1 MRLTHRS
8 LCLAL
13 LCVVLPAARGLAD
26 DELFSKVAIDSVFT
40 TASSK
45 SSSEANQAAI
55 TIQAGAAKVDSV
67 KDLDQL
73 FPLAKEIDAD
83 AVREFGAIR
92 LVSQSDKWSFSTR
105 MTIQGDSPKVVFE
118 MALVTLGEASLE
130 NERAIWLS
138 LMEAGQATQATF
150 FGINRESAEARKQGQ
165 LVLRSTMSAVGLTT
179 ESLRSKL
186 QSLSQFAVKNSAA
199 WSQFRATPAENTAKA
214 AVAEFSLVGQWLATP
229 VSGEAYA
236 IDLKAASEGS
246 GTFQLVHVKDS
257 KSTVSSGKYSLKD
270 GKFSLKADSGDPLV
284 FPLTWSDADQFELE
298 IGTVKVNF
306 KRQK

>member
-1 MRLTHRS
+1 MRLSHQT

-45 SSSEANQAAI
+45 QTSESSSPSISIEVGSPKVE
-55 TIQAGAAKVDSV
+55 TID
-67 KDLDQL
+67 DLDEL
-73 FPLAKEIDAD
+73 FLLAKEIDD
-83 AVREFGAIR
+83 EAVREFGAIR
-92 LVSQSDKWSFSTR
+92 LVSRSDKWSFSTR
-105 MTIQGDSPKVVFE
+105 MTIQGDLPKVVFE
-118 MALVTLGEASLE
+118 MALVTLDESPIE

-138 LMEAGQATQATF
+138 LMEAGQASRARF
-150 FGINRESAEARKQGQ
+150 FGINREAAEEGKQGQ
-165 LVLRSTMSAVGLTT
+165 LVLRSTISAVGLTT

-186 QSLSQFAVKNSAA
+186 QSLSQFAVENSSV
-199 WSQFRATPAENTAKA
+199 WSQFRAKPTENRATA
-214 AVAEFSLVGQWLATP
+214 AVKEFSLAGQWLATP

-236 IDLKAASEGS
+236 IDLKAASNGS
-246 GTFQLVHVKDS
+246 GAFQLVHVKDS
-257 KSTVSSGKYSLKD
+257 KSTVSSGKYSLED
-270 GKFSLKADSGDPLV
+270 GKFSLEAESGKPLV

>member
-1 MRLTHRS
+1 MRLSHRS
-8 LCLAL
+8 LCFSL
-13 LCVVLPAARGLAD
+13 LFVVLPTLQVRAD
-26 DELFSKVAIDSVFT
+26 DDLFSKVAIDSVFT

-45 SSSEANQAAI
+45 QTSEASSPSISIEAGSPKVE
-55 TIQAGAAKVDSV
+55 TID
-67 KDLDQL
+67 DLDEL
-73 FPLAKEIDAD
+73 FPLAKEIDDD
-83 AVREFGAIR
+83 AGREFGAIR
-92 LVSQSDKWSFSTR
+92 LVSRSDKWSFSTR

-118 MALVTLGEASLE
+118 MAVVTLDEAPIE

-138 LMEAGQATQATF
+138 LMEAGQASRATF
-150 FGINRESAEARKQGQ
+150 FGINRETAEDGKQGQ

-186 QSLSQFAVKNSAA
+186 QSLSQLAVENSSA
-199 WSQFRATPAENTAKA
+199 WSQFRAKPTENTAKA
-214 AVAEFSLVGQWLATP
+214 AVEEFSLVGQWLATP

-236 IDLKAASEGS
+236 IDLKAASNGS
-246 GTFQLVHVKDS
+246 GAFQLVHVKDS

-270 GKFSLKADSGDPLV
+270 GKFSLAAESGDPLV

>member
-1 MRLTHRS
+1 MRLSHRS
-8 LCLAL
+8 LCFSL
-13 LCVVLPAARGLAD
+13 LFVVLPTLQVRAD

-45 SSSEANQAAI
+45 QTSESSSPSLSIEA
-55 TIQAGAAKVDSV
+55 GSPKVEPID
-67 KDLDQL
+67 DLDEL
-73 FPLAKEIDAD
+73 FPLAKEIDDD

-92 LVSQSDKWSFSTR
+92 LVSRSDKWSFSTR

-118 MALVTLGEASLE
+118 MALVTLDEAPIE

-138 LMEAGQATQATF
+138 LMEAGQASRATF
-150 FGINRESAEARKQGQ
+150 FGINRETAEE

-186 QSLSQFAVKNSAA
+186 QSLSQFAVENSSA
-199 WSQFRATPAENTAKA
+199 WSQFRAKPTENTAKA
-214 AVAEFSLVGQWLATP
+214 AVKEFSLVGQWLATP

-236 IDLKAASEGS
+236 IDLKAVSNGS
-246 GTFQLVHVKDS
+246 GAFQLVHVKDS

-270 GKFSLKADSGDPLV
+270 GQFSLAAESGDPLV

>member
-45 SSSEANQAAI
+45 LTTASEKPTL
-55 TIQAGAAKVDSV
+55 TIQAEAAKVDAIE
-67 KDLDQL
+67 DLDEL
-73 FPLAKEIDAD
+73 FPLAKAIDDD
-83 AVREFGAIR
+83 AVRELGAIR
-92 LVSQSDKWSFSTR
+92 LVSQSDKWSLSTR

-138 LMEAGQATQATF
+138 LMEVGQATPATF
-150 FGINRESAEARKQGQ
+150 FGVNRESAEAGKPGQ
-165 LVLRSTMSAVGLTT
+165 LVLRSTLSAVGLTT
-179 ESLRSKL
+179 ESLRAKL
-186 QSLSQFAVKNSAA
+186 QSLSQFAVEKSPA
-199 WSQFRATPAENTAKA
+199 WSQFQAEASESPVKTAA
-214 AVAEFSLVGQWLATP
+214 AEFSLVGQWLATP

-236 IDLKAASEGS
+236 MGLKATSNGS
-246 GTFQLVHVKDS
+246 GPFQLVHVKDS
-257 KSTVSSGKYSLKD
+257 KSTVSSGKYSLKE
-270 GKFSLKADSGDPLV
+270 GQFSLQADTGAPLV

-298 IGTVKVNF
+298 IGAVQVNF